1 VRQPHHVLDLGEHR
15 VGVEVPGDDVLL
27 VQLLEGLIIHLNGVN
42 ENAALGEEGA
52 QVAPLRGGHC
62 CKKSNWN
69 PSSQTQLFSVQCGN
83 FESRRSK
90 GKFRFLYREEWRS
103 PEVGRRSCRFLAAGR
118 PLVRLERRV
127 LGFLFLSSLLLPLFF
142 SEPLFFH

>member
-69 PSSQTQLFSVQCGN
+69 PSSQPKCSVSNAGTSNHGGVKASSDFSTEKSGGVQ
-83 FESRRSK
+83 K
-90 GKFRFLYREEWRS
+90 
-103 PEVGRRSCRFLAAGR
+103 
-118 PLVRLERRV
+118 
-127 LGFLFLSSLLLPLFF
+127 
-142 SEPLFFH
+142 